1 MPSSPTYTVVDQFDE
16 DEFPDVPHAP
26 AALLTALR
34 SVPDPRDPRG
44 RRHALVGILALAA
57 CAVIAGARSFVAIA
71 QWATSM
77 TPAAADRLG
86 ITGELPSES
95 TIRRTLNRIDGNGL
109 DEIIAIW
116 AALRPTDPQHMVVIA
131 VDGKSVRGSSTGGDR
146 CRHLLAA
153 LDHTTGIVLGQ
164 RDVDHKTN
172 EITVFATLLDQIDIL
187 GKLITADALHTQ
199 TAHARYLVE
208 DRGAH
213 YLLCVKRNQPT
224 LHAQLA
230 ALPWRDV
237 PVADTRHDKAHG
249 RIEQRTL
256 KVVTVE
262 AGIGFPYAA
271 QAIQVTRKVRKRR
284 SRKWRTE
291 TVYAVTDLPAEQ
303 ARPHQLATWLRGH
316 WCIENR
322 LHWVRDVTFGEDLS
336 QIRTG
341 NGPQVMACLRNLA
354 ISLHRIAGA
363 TNIAHAIR
371 HHAADYTR
379 PLALLLTS

>member
-1 MPSSPTYTVVDQFDE
+1 MSSSPTYTVVDQFDE
-16 DEFPDVPHAP
+16 DEFPDVPPAP
-26 AALLTALR
+26 AALLAALR
-34 SVPDPRDPRG
+34 TVPDPRDRRG
-44 RRHALVGILALAA
+44 RRHGLVGILAVAA

-71 QWATSM
+71 QWAASLS
-77 TPAAADRLG
+77 PAAAGRLG

-109 DEIIAIW
+109 DDIIGTW
-116 AALRPTDPQHMVVIA
+116 AALRPTDPRHMPVIA
-131 VDGKSVRGSSTGGDR
+131 VDGKSLRGSGTGDDR

-164 RDVDHKTN
+164 RDVDLKTN
-172 EITVFATLLDQIDIL
+172 EITVFATLLDQIQIL
-187 GKLITADALHTQ
+187 GTLVTADALHTQ
-199 TAHARYLVE
+199 TAHAKYLVE

-213 YLLCVKRNQPT
+213 YLLTVKRNQPT

-256 KVVTVE
+256 KVVTV
-262 AGIGFPYAA
+262 AGIGFPHAA
-271 QAIQVTRKVRKRR
+271 QAIQITRKVRKRN

-303 ARPHQLATWLRGH
+303 ARPHQLATGYAATGPSRTASTGS
-316 WCIENR
+316 
-322 LHWVRDVTFGEDLS
+322 VTSPSG
-336 QIRTG
+336 RTCPKP
-341 NGPQVMACLRNLA
+341 GPGTD
-354 ISLHRIAGA
+354 HRSW
-363 TNIAHAIR
+363 
-371 HHAADYTR
+371 
-379 PLALLLTS
+379 PP